1 MLKKRLT
8 LSERTFATDYLLHF
22 SIAAVVTVM
31 ATRAYLHLFN
41 YPQFGAGSL
50 HIAHVLWGGLF
61 LTVAVLI
68 ALLVSGRA
76 AGYLTALLGGMGFG
90 LFIDEIGKFIT
101 KDNNYFYQPAAV
113 IVYLVFLGLFFLLR
127 RVHAADT
134 MTLVELNQQS
144 YLMRLQRF
152 VRKRYVL
159 VSSRR
164 WFQVGIQLILWGYAL
179 AILLQFIF
187 MIWGF
192 LLSRG
197 GDWTAFLRAENA
209 VENTKIVW
217 SSVFLLISNLAAA
230 VCITIGA
237 IRSTHSRSIA
247 YLWYERA
254 TIVWIFLTQVFM
266 FYRDQFSATFILIG
280 SVLLFG
286 AVRSART
293 LEEI

>member
-22 SIAAVVTVM
+22 SIAAVVMVM

-41 YPQFGAGSL
+41 YPQLGTGGL

-61 LTVAVLI
+61 LTAAVLI

-101 KDNNYFYQPAAV
+101 KDNNYFYQPTAV
-113 IVYLVFLGLFFLLR
+113 IVYLAFLGLFFLLR
-127 RVHAADT
+127 RVHAKDHT
-134 MTLVELNQQS
+134 TLVELTQQS
-144 YLMRLQRF
+144 YLMRLQRDI
-152 VRKRYVL
+152 RNRYML
-159 VSSRR
+159 ASSKHR
-164 WFQVGIQLILWGYAL
+164 FQSALQLILWGYAFV
-179 AILLQFIF
+179 ILVQFVV

-197 GDWTAFLRAENA
+197 GGWAALLRAEDV
-209 VENTKIVW
+209 VENTRVVW
-217 SSVFLLISNLAAA
+217 SSVFLLMSNVIAAA
-230 VCITIGA
+230 CITVGA
-237 IRSTHSRSIA
+237 IRSRRSRSVA

-254 TIVWIFLTQVFM
+254 TIVWIFFTQVFM
-266 FYRDQFSATFILIG
+266 FYRDQFSATFILAG

-293 LEEI
+293 LEDI